1 MIDFMGSKGRFDMIP
16 WMGPT
21 RDCRDMDRINRSIS
35 NLANHMVSMIVE
47 REIRISP
54 DFMFLDLCVPGVAK
68 SDVAGVL
75 YNNLTGQGDSR

>member
-21 RDCRDMDRINRSIS
+21 RDCKDIDRINRLIS

-47 REIRISP
+47 QEVRISP
-54 DFMFLDLCVPGVAK
+54 DFMLLDLCVPGPVK
-68 SDVAGVL
+68 SDVAEVIRG
-75 YNNLTGQGDSR
+75 GH